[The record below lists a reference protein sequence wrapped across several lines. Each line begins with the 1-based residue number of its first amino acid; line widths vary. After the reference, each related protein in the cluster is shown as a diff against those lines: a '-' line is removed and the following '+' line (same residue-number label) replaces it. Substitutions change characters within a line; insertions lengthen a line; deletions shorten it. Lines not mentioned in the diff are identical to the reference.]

1 MSQELKESKDTW
13 RGKVRG
19 MTEGEIDAFLEE
31 PVNAT
36 LACLK
41 PDGSP
46 YVAICWQEWRDGAFW
61 VIPRQRSRWAEYLK
75 ADPRV
80 SLVIEKPSTMQKVH
94 VPDGRA
100 ELGRGRAAPPSP
112 NPPGDERAI
121 AAVVQQ
127 AMAALGYR
135 DLTTIAC
142 AEERPNGVG
151 VVGTGPRTLILNG
164 HLDTKPPGNE
174 GAWQTG
180 PYDPVI
186 RDGRL
191 YGLGSTDMKGAVAA
205 MIYAGAAPA
214 EAADLAG
221 TLRLVLSADAEAGGG
236 VGARLRAESRRG

>member
-100 ELGRGRAAPPSP
+100 ELVEEPNVGGKWTEIATRMSYRYLGENGPKYLEPTLNQPRWLFKIAPRTVKSW
-112 NPPGDERAI
+112 
-121 AAVVQQ
+121 Q
-127 AMAALGYR
+127 
-135 DLTTIAC
+135 
-142 AEERPNGVG
+142 GVG
-151 VVGTGPRTLILNG
+151 WARRYWVEGTG
-164 HLDTKPPGNE
+164 
-174 GAWQTG
+174 G
-180 PYDPVI
+180 PSYEEAF
-186 RDGRL
+186 
-191 YGLGSTDMKGAVAA
+191 GLA
-205 MIYAGAAPA
+205 
-214 EAADLAG
+214 
-221 TLRLVLSADAEAGGG
+221 
-236 VGARLRAESRRG
+236 